1 VRYPWLKGLLIF
13 YTGEPTMVW
22 RGRTTI
28 WHRLLSGLPYILPL
42 IQVYQFG
49 VVLFGQFPFLRF
61 LYLPLL
67 PVMLLYDFLG
77 QSIPL
82 IGSFIG
88 LAIFFALY
96 LLVVRN
102 EKIAHF
108 IRFHTLQALLLGISA
123 SLCQAILQ
131 LVGIAQTGT
140 TLSIPLLEGVL
151 YNVIFIAVVAGSIYC
166 IVQAIRGVYAEIPL
180 ISQAAYSG
188 TRD

>member
-1 VRYPWLKGLLIF
+1 
-13 YTGEPTMVW
+13 MVW
-22 RGRTTI
+22 RGRTTMQ
-28 WHRLLSGLPYILPL
+28 HRLLSCLPYILPL
-42 IQVYQFG
+42 IQVYGFG
-49 VVLFGQFPFLRF
+49 LLLFQQIPFLQF
-61 LYLPLL
+61 LFLPLV
-67 PVMLLYDFLG
+67 PFMALYAFLG

-108 IRFHTLQALLLGISA
+108 IRFHTLQALLLGIFA
-123 SLCQAILQ
+123 SLCQAVLE
-131 LVGIAQTGT
+131 LVGIAQQGT
-140 TLSIPLLEGVL
+140 ALSIPLLGGVL
-151 YNVIFIAVVAGSIYC
+151 YTVIFLAVVAASVYS
-166 IVQAIRGVYAEIPL
+166 IVQAIRGVYAEIPV